1 MASNVQAPFGFRQY
15 QGNGSAPT
23 YEQISVLIDYNATNI
38 FFGDPVTWQADGS
51 VAQSAATGATP
62 GTLGIAG
69 IFVGCKYLSVS
80 QKRTVWANFW
90 VGSDVAS
97 TQTVEGYIVNDP
109 NAKFVAQS
117 DSTGLALTDVNG
129 TIGFA
134 YQNIGSPNAGTN
146 STGNTA
152 NGLST
157 AYLDTTTLNTTSY
170 IANAP
175 FKIVGIVNN
184 PPGAQG
190 TLVNSQAYDYA
201 IVMFNNV
208 VTRNF
213 QGV

>member
-1 MASNVQAPFGFRQY
+1 MANTNAPFGFRQY

-23 YEQISVLIDYNATNI
+23 YEQIAVVIDYNATNI
-38 FFGDPVTWQADGS
+38 FFGDPVTWQSDGS
-51 VAQSAATGATP
+51 VAQSAATGSTP

-80 QKRTVWANFW
+80 QKRTVWSNFW

-97 TQTVEGYIVNDP
+97 NQTVEGYIVNDP

-117 DSTGLALTDVNG
+117 DGTGLALADVNS

-134 YQNIGSPNAGTN
+134 YYNIGTGAGTN
-146 STGNTA
+146 STGNTV

-157 AYLDTTTLNTTSY
+157 AYLDTTTINTATY
-170 IANAP
+170 NVNAP
-175 FKIVGIVNN
+175 FKIVGIINN
-184 PPGAQG
+184 PPGVQG
-190 TLVNSQAYDYA
+190 TLSNGQAYDQA